1 MKKLALS
8 LVALMFATSVFAMNF
23 SVGAKGNIGIA
34 TTIKSVG
41 DEAVEDILPVFSGSI
56 GGVFGIQF
64 TEMFALEPEVMFHFG
79 NGYSTEGED
88 MLGRTV
94 KYSYNWTTLE
104 IPVMFKAKFAVGNGK
119 LALAIGP
126 QFNFLLGDINGK
138 RELDGDTDT
147 DSISADDLDM
157 NIFTLG
163 IGAGVEYGL
172 PVGPGDLVFGIR
184 WQMDLTNVAKNTDVP
199 DDFKTEFR
207 NMAVLPSVA
216 YMIKL

>member
-34 TTIKSVG
+34 TTIQSVD
-41 DEAVEDILPVFSGSI
+41 DEPVEDILPVFSGSI

-79 NGYSTEGED
+79 NGYSTEYENI
-88 MLGRTV
+88 LGKTT
-94 KYSYNWTTLE
+94 KYSCNWTTLE
-104 IPVMFKAKFAVGNGK
+104 IPVMFKAKFAVGDGHF
-119 LALAIGP
+119 AVAVGP
-126 QFNFLLGDINGK
+126 QFNFLLGDINVK
-138 RELDGDTDT
+138 YECDGNTET
-147 DSISADDLDM
+147 DSYSADGF

-172 PVGPGDLVFGIR
+172 PVGPGDLVFGVR
-184 WQMDLTNVAKNTDVP
+184 WQMDLTNVS
-199 DDFKTEFR
+199 DDSDYQFR

>member
-34 TTIKSVG
+34 TSIQSYD
-41 DEAVEDILPVFSGSI
+41 DEPAEDILPVFSGSI

-79 NGYSTEGED
+79 NGYSDEID
-88 MLGRTV
+88 MGLVTV
-94 KYSYNWTTLE
+94 KRSFTWTTLE
-104 IPVMFKAKFAVGNGK
+104 IPVMFKAKFAVGNGHF
-119 LALAIGP
+119 AVAVGP
-126 QFNFLLGDINGK
+126 QFNFLLGDINVK
-138 RELDGDTDT
+138 AEYDGDTET
-147 DSISADDLDM
+147 DSFSADDGGF

-172 PVGPGDLVFGIR
+172 PVGPGDLVFGVR
-184 WQMDLTNVAKNTDVP
+184 WQMDLTNVS
-199 DDFKTEFR
+199 DDSDYQMR

>member
-34 TTIKSVG
+34 TTIQSYD
-41 DEAVEDILPVFSGSI
+41 DEPADDILPVFSGSI

-79 NGYSTEGED
+79 NGYSKED
-88 MLGRTV
+88 EYAGKTR
-94 KYSYNWTTLE
+94 KGFCNYTTLE
-104 IPVMFKAKFAVGNGK
+104 IPVMFKAKFAVGNGHF
-119 LALAIGP
+119 AVAVGP
-126 QFNFLLGDINGK
+126 QFNFLLGDINVKTEYDGK
-138 RELDGDTDT
+138 TYT
-147 DSISADDLDM
+147 NSYSADEMDY

-172 PVGPGDLVFGIR
+172 PVGPGDLVFGVR
-184 WQMDLTNVAKNTDVP
+184 WQMDLTNVEKDS
-199 DDFKTEFR
+199 DYQFR

>member
-34 TTIKSVG
+34 TTIQSDDDG
-41 DEAVEDILPVFSGSI
+41 PVEDILPVFSGSI

-79 NGYSTEGED
+79 NGFSQEID
-88 MLGRTV
+88 LGNETV
-94 KYSYNWTTLE
+94 KGSVYWTTLE
-104 IPVMFKAKFAVGNGK
+104 IPVMFKAKFAVGNGHF
-119 LALAIGP
+119 AVAVGP
-126 QFNFLLGDINGK
+126 QFNFLLGDINV
-138 RELDGDTDT
+138 EAEGDTE
-147 DSISADDLDM
+147 SYSAAEM
-157 NIFTLG
+157 GYNTFTLG

-172 PVGPGDLVFGIR
+172 PVGPGDLVFGVR
-184 WQMDLTNVAKNTDVP
+184 WQMDLTNVS
-199 DDFKTEFR
+199 DDSDYQFR

-216 YMIKL
+216 YMFKL

>member
-34 TTIKSVG
+34 TTIQSMN
-41 DEAVEDILPVFSGSI
+41 DEPVEDILPVFSGSI

-79 NGYSTEGED
+79 NGFSMENEMYGKTA
-88 MLGRTV
+88 

-104 IPVMFKAKFAVGNGK
+104 IPVMFKAKFAVGNGHF
-119 LALAIGP
+119 AVAVGP
-126 QFNFLLGDINGK
+126 QFNFLLGDINVK
-138 RELDGDTDT
+138 YECDGNTET
-147 DSISADDLDM
+147 DSYSADGF

-172 PVGPGDLVFGIR
+172 PVGPGDLVFGVR
-184 WQMDLTNVAKNTDVP
+184 WQMDLTNVR
-199 DDFKTEFR
+199 DDSDYQVR

>member
-34 TTIKSVG
+34 TTIQSVD
-41 DEAVEDILPVFSGSI
+41 DEPVEDILPVFSGSI

-79 NGYSTEGED
+79 NGFSMENEMFGKT
-88 MLGRTV
+88 L

-104 IPVMFKAKFAVGNGK
+104 IPVMFKAKFAVGDGHF
-119 LALAIGP
+119 AVAVGP
-126 QFNFLLGDINGK
+126 QFNFLLGDINRK
-138 RELDGDTDT
+138 VESDGDTET
-147 DSISADDLDM
+147 NSYSADDIGF
-157 NIFTLG
+157 NTFTLG
-163 IGAGVEYGL
+163 IGAGVEYCL
-172 PVGPGDLVFGIR
+172 PVGPGDLVFGVR
-184 WQMDLTNVAKNTDVP
+184 WQMDLTNVR
-199 DDFKTEFR
+199 DDSDSQVR

>member
-34 TTIKSVG
+34 TTIQSVD
-41 DEAVEDILPVFSGSI
+41 DEPVEDILPVFSGSI

-79 NGYSTEGED
+79 NGFSMENEMYGK
-88 MLGRTV
+88 TV

-104 IPVMFKAKFAVGNGK
+104 IPVMFKAKFAVGNGHF
-119 LALAIGP
+119 AVAVGP
-126 QFNFLLGDINGK
+126 QFNFLLGDINVK
-138 RELDGDTDT
+138 YECDGNTET
-147 DSISADDLDM
+147 DSYSADGF

-172 PVGPGDLVFGIR
+172 PVGPGDLVFGVR
-184 WQMDLTNVAKNTDVP
+184 WQMDLTNVR
-199 DDFKTEFR
+199 DDSDYQVR

>member
-34 TTIKSVG
+34 TTIRSVY
-41 DEAVEDILPVFSGSI
+41 DEPVEDILPVFSGSI

-79 NGYSTEGED
+79 NGYSMED
-88 MLGRTV
+88 EYAGKTRKL
-94 KYSYNWTTLE
+94 SYNWTTLE
-104 IPVMFKAKFAVGNGK
+104 IPVMFKAKFAVGNGHF
-119 LALAIGP
+119 AVAVGP
-126 QFNFLLGDINGK
+126 QFNFLLGDINFK
-138 RELDGDTDT
+138 SEFDGDTDT
-147 DSISADDLDM
+147 DSYSADGF

-172 PVGPGDLVFGIR
+172 PVGPGDLVFGVR
-184 WQMDLTNVAKNTDVP
+184 WQMDLTNVS
-199 DDFKTEFR
+199 DDSDYQLR

>member
-34 TTIKSVG
+34 TSIQSYD
-41 DEAVEDILPVFSGSI
+41 DEPAEDILPVFSGSI

-79 NGYSTEGED
+79 NGYSEEVEL
-88 MLGRTV
+88 LGKTA
-94 KYSYNWTTLE
+94 KYSYTWTTLE
-104 IPVMFKAKFAVGNGK
+104 IPVMFKAKFAVGNGHF
-119 LALAIGP
+119 AVAVGP
-126 QFNFLLGDINGK
+126 QFNFLLGDINVK
-138 RELDGDTDT
+138 AEYDGDTET
-147 DSISADDLDM
+147 DSFSADDGGF

-172 PVGPGDLVFGIR
+172 PVGPGDLVFGVR
-184 WQMDLTNVAKNTDVP
+184 WQMDLTNVS
-199 DDFKTEFR
+199 DDSDYQVR

-216 YMIKL
+216 YMFKL

>member
-34 TTIKSVG
+34 TSIQSYDG
-41 DEAVEDILPVFSGSI
+41 EPAEDILPVFSGSI

-79 NGYSTEGED
+79 NGYSYEYEWLSKTA
-88 MLGRTV
+88 
-94 KYSYNWTTLE
+94 KKSYTWTTLE
-104 IPVMFKAKFAVGNGK
+104 IPVMFKAKFAVGNGHF
-119 LALAIGP
+119 AVAVGP
-126 QFNFLLGDINGK
+126 QFNFLLGDINEK
-138 RELDGDTDT
+138 DERDGDTDT
-147 DSISADDLDM
+147 DSFSADDGGF

-172 PVGPGDLVFGIR
+172 PVGPGDLVFGVR
-184 WQMDLTNVAKNTDVP
+184 WQMDLTNAV
-199 DDFKTEFR
+199 DDSDWQFR

>member
-34 TTIKSVG
+34 TTIQSYDG
-41 DEAVEDILPVFSGSI
+41 EPAEDILPVFSGSI

-79 NGYSTEGED
+79 NGYSHED
-88 MLGRTV
+88 EWYGKTA
-94 KYSYNWTTLE
+94 KWSYTWTTLE
-104 IPVMFKAKFAVGNGK
+104 IPVMFKAKFAVGNGHF
-119 LALAIGP
+119 AVAVGP

-138 RELDGDTDT
+138 FECDGDTDT
-147 DSISADDLDM
+147 SSISADDGDF
-157 NIFTLG
+157 NTFTLG

-172 PVGPGDLVFGIR
+172 PVGPGDLVFGVR
-184 WQMDLTNVAKNTDVP
+184 WQMDVTNVKEDLNYQ
-199 DDFKTEFR
+199 FR

-216 YMIKL
+216 YMFKL

>member
-8 LVALMFATSVFAMNF
+8 FVALMFATSVFAMNF

-34 TTIKSVG
+34 TTIQSVD
-41 DEAVEDILPVFSGSI
+41 DEPVDDILPVFSGSI

-79 NGYSTEGED
+79 NGFSKDVDYGYE
-88 MLGRTV
+88 TV
-94 KYSYNWTTLE
+94 KYSYTWTTLE
-104 IPVMFKAKFAVGNGK
+104 IPVMFKAKFAVGNGHF
-119 LALAIGP
+119 AVAVGP
-126 QFNFLLGDINGK
+126 QFNFLLGDINV
-138 RELDGDTDT
+138 EADGDT
-147 DSISADDLDM
+147 DSISADDY
-157 NIFTLG
+157 NVNTFTLG

-172 PVGPGDLVFGIR
+172 PVGPGDLVFGVR
-184 WQMDLTNVAKNTDVP
+184 WQMDVTNVKEDLNYQ
-199 DDFKTEFR
+199 FK

>member
-34 TTIKSVG
+34 TSIQSVN
-41 DEAVEDILPVFSGSI
+41 DESVEDILPVFSGSI
-56 GGVFGIQF
+56 GGVLGIQF

-79 NGYSTEGED
+79 NGYSVED
-88 MLGRTV
+88 ELAGKTL
-94 KYSYNWTTLE
+94 KNSCNWTTLE
-104 IPVMFKAKFAVGNGK
+104 IPVMFKAKFAVGDGHF
-119 LALAIGP
+119 AVAVGP

-138 RELDGDTDT
+138 LEWNGDTET
-147 DSISADDLDM
+147 DSISADEM
-157 NIFTLG
+157 GFNTFTLG

-172 PVGPGDLVFGIR
+172 PVGPGDLVFGVR
-184 WQMDLTNVAKNTDVP
+184 WQMDVTNVAEDLNYQ
-199 DDFKTEFR
+199 FK

>member
-34 TTIKSVG
+34 TTIQSVD
-41 DEAVEDILPVFSGSI
+41 DEPVEDILPVFSGSI

-79 NGYSTEGED
+79 NGYSKEVD
-88 MLGRTV
+88 MYVGTA

-104 IPVMFKAKFAVGNGK
+104 IPVMFKAKFAVGNGHF
-119 LALAIGP
+119 AVAVGP
-126 QFNFLLGDINGK
+126 QFNFLLGDINVK
-138 RELDGDTDT
+138 YECDGNTET
-147 DSISADDLDM
+147 DSYSADGF

-172 PVGPGDLVFGIR
+172 PVGPGDLVFGVR
-184 WQMDLTNVAKNTDVP
+184 WQMD
-199 DDFKTEFR
+199 
-207 NMAVLPSVA
+207 
-216 YMIKL
+216 

>member
-34 TTIKSVG
+34 TTIQSMN
-41 DEAVEDILPVFSGSI
+41 DEPVEDILPVFSGSI

-79 NGYSTEGED
+79 NGFSMENEMYGK
-88 MLGRTV
+88 TV

-104 IPVMFKAKFAVGNGK
+104 IPVMFKAKFAVGDGHF
-119 LALAIGP
+119 AVAVGP
-126 QFNFLLGDINGK
+126 QFNFLLGDINVK
-138 RELDGDTDT
+138 YECDGNTET
-147 DSISADDLDM
+147 DSYSADGF

-172 PVGPGDLVFGIR
+172 PVGPGDLVFGVR
-184 WQMDLTNVAKNTDVP
+184 WQMDLTNVSDDSDVQL
-199 DDFKTEFR
+199 R

>member
-34 TTIKSVG
+34 TTIQSYD
-41 DEAVEDILPVFSGSI
+41 DEPADDILPVFSGSI
-56 GGVFGIQF
+56 GGVFGIQL

-79 NGYSTEGED
+79 NGYSVEGENVF
-88 MLGRTV
+88 GKTE
-94 KYSYNWTTLE
+94 KHSWTWTTLE
-104 IPVMFKAKFAVGNGK
+104 IPVMFKAKFAVGNGHF
-119 LALAIGP
+119 AVAVGP
-126 QFNFLLGDINGK
+126 QFNFLLGDINYK
-138 RELDGDTDT
+138 YECDGNTNT
-147 DSISADDLDM
+147 DSSSADGY

-172 PVGPGDLVFGIR
+172 PVGPGDLVFGVR
-184 WQMDLTNVAKNTDVP
+184 WQMDLTNASDIS
-199 DDFKTEFR
+199 DYQLR

>member
-34 TTIKSVG
+34 TTIQSYDG
-41 DEAVEDILPVFSGSI
+41 EPAEDILPVFSGSI

-79 NGYSTEGED
+79 NGFSMENEMYGK
-88 MLGRTV
+88 TV

-104 IPVMFKAKFAVGNGK
+104 IPVMFKAKFAVGNGHF
-119 LALAIGP
+119 AVAVGP
-126 QFNFLLGDINGK
+126 QFNFLLGDINVK
-138 RELDGDTDT
+138 YECDGNTET
-147 DSISADDLDM
+147 DSYSADGF
-157 NIFTLG
+157 NTFTLG

-172 PVGPGDLVFGIR
+172 PVGPGDLVFGVR
-184 WQMDLTNVAKNTDVP
+184 WQMDLTNVK
-199 DDFKTEFR
+199 DDSDYQVR

>member
-34 TTIKSVG
+34 TAIWSAG
-41 DEAVEDILPVFSGSI
+41 DEPVDDILPVFSGSI

-79 NGYSTEGED
+79 NGYSKEVDTGFGTEKGFC
-88 MLGRTV
+88 
-94 KYSYNWTTLE
+94 NWTTLE
-104 IPVMFKAKFAVGNGK
+104 IPVMFKAKFAVGNGHF
-119 LALAIGP
+119 AVAVGP
-126 QFNFLLGDINGK
+126 QFNFLLGDINVK
-138 RELDGDTDT
+138 VDGDTV
-147 DSISADDLDM
+147 SYSADELDY

-184 WQMDLTNVAKNTDVP
+184 WQMDLTNVAKNTDVS

>member
-34 TTIKSVG
+34 TTIQSMN
-41 DEAVEDILPVFSGSI
+41 DEPVEDILPVFSGSI

-79 NGYSTEGED
+79 NGYSKEVD
-88 MLGRTV
+88 MYVGTA

-104 IPVMFKAKFAVGNGK
+104 IPVMFKAKFAVGNGHF
-119 LALAIGP
+119 AVAVGP
-126 QFNFLLGDINGK
+126 QFNFLLGDINVK
-138 RELDGDTDT
+138 SEYDGDTET
-147 DSISADDLDM
+147 DSYSADGF

-172 PVGPGDLVFGIR
+172 PVGPGDLVFGVR
-184 WQMDLTNVAKNTDVP
+184 RQMDLTNVS
-199 DDFKTEFR
+199 DDSDYQFR

>member
-34 TTIKSVG
+34 TTIQSYD
-41 DEAVEDILPVFSGSI
+41 DEPVEDILPVFSGSI

-79 NGYSTEGED
+79 NGYSKEVD
-88 MLGRTV
+88 MYVGTA

-104 IPVMFKAKFAVGNGK
+104 IPVMFKAKFAVGNGHF
-119 LALAIGP
+119 AVAVGP
-126 QFNFLLGDINGK
+126 QFNFLLGDINVK
-138 RELDGDTDT
+138 SEYDGDTET
-147 DSISADDLDM
+147 DSYSADGF

-172 PVGPGDLVFGIR
+172 PVGPGDLVFGVR
-184 WQMDLTNVAKNTDVP
+184 WQMDLTNVSDDSDVQL
-199 DDFKTEFR
+199 R

>member
-34 TTIKSVG
+34 TTIQSDDDG
-41 DEAVEDILPVFSGSI
+41 PVEDILPVFSGSI

-79 NGYSTEGED
+79 NGFSQEID
-88 MLGRTV
+88 LGYETV
-94 KYSYNWTTLE
+94 KGSVYWTTLE
-104 IPVMFKAKFAVGNGK
+104 IPVMFKAKFAVGNGHF
-119 LALAIGP
+119 AVAVGP
-126 QFNFLLGDINGK
+126 QFNFLLGDINVK
-138 RELDGDTDT
+138 YECDGNTET
-147 DSISADDLDM
+147 DSYSADGY

-172 PVGPGDLVFGIR
+172 PVGPGDLVFGVR
-184 WQMDLTNVAKNTDVP
+184 WQMDLTNVS
-199 DDFKTEFR
+199 DDSDWQLR

-216 YMIKL
+216 YMFKL

>member
-34 TTIKSVG
+34 TTIRSVY
-41 DEAVEDILPVFSGSI
+41 DEPVEDILPVFSGSI

-79 NGYSTEGED
+79 NGYSMED
-88 MLGRTV
+88 EIAGKTRKL
-94 KYSYNWTTLE
+94 SYNWTTLE
-104 IPVMFKAKFAVGNGK
+104 IPVMFKAKFAVGNGHF
-119 LALAIGP
+119 AVAVGP
-126 QFNFLLGDINGK
+126 QFNFLLGDINFK
-138 RELDGDTDT
+138 REYDGDTDT
-147 DSISADDLDM
+147 DSYSADGF

-172 PVGPGDLVFGIR
+172 PVGPGDLVFGVR
-184 WQMDLTNVAKNTDVP
+184 WQMDLTNVS
-199 DDFKTEFR
+199 DDSDYQLR

>member
-34 TTIKSVG
+34 TTIQSYD
-41 DEAVEDILPVFSGSI
+41 DEPVEDILPVFSGSI

-79 NGYSTEGED
+79 NGFSMENEMYGK
-88 MLGRTV
+88 TV

-104 IPVMFKAKFAVGNGK
+104 IPVMFKAKFAVGNGHF
-119 LALAIGP
+119 AVAVGP
-126 QFNFLLGDINGK
+126 QFNFLLGDINVK
-138 RELDGDTDT
+138 YECDGNTET
-147 DSISADDLDM
+147 DSYSADGF

-172 PVGPGDLVFGIR
+172 PVGPGDLVFGVR
-184 WQMDLTNVAKNTDVP
+184 WQMDLTNVR
-199 DDFKTEFR
+199 DDSDYQVR

>member
-34 TTIKSVG
+34 TSIQSVN
-41 DEAVEDILPVFSGSI
+41 DESVEDILPVFSGSI
-56 GGVFGIQF
+56 GGVLGIQF

-79 NGYSTEGED
+79 NGYSVED
-88 MLGRTV
+88 ELAGKTL
-94 KYSYNWTTLE
+94 KNSFNWTTLE
-104 IPVMFKAKFAVGNGK
+104 IPVMFKAKFAVGDGHF
-119 LALAIGP
+119 AVAVGP
-126 QFNFLLGDINGK
+126 QFNFLLGDINLK
-138 RELDGDTDT
+138 AEYDGDTGT
-147 DSISADDLDM
+147 DSISADDADI
-157 NIFTLG
+157 NTFTLG

-184 WQMDLTNVAKNTDVP
+184 WQMDLTNVSKNTDVP
-199 DDFKTEFR
+199 DDFKSEFR

>member
-34 TTIKSVG
+34 TTIQSIK
-41 DEAVEDILPVFSGSI
+41 DEPVEDILPVFSGSI

-64 TEMFALEPEVMFHFG
+64 TKMFALEPEVMFHFG
-79 NGYSTEGED
+79 NGFSMEEEIAGKTFKNSFY
-88 MLGRTV
+88 
-94 KYSYNWTTLE
+94 WTTLE
-104 IPVMFKAKFAVGNGK
+104 IPVMLKAKFAVGDGHF
-119 LALAIGP
+119 AVAVGP
-126 QFNFLLGDINGK
+126 QFNFLLGDINAK
-138 RELDGDTDT
+138 RESDGDTNT
-147 DSISADDLDM
+147 DSYSADDAGF
-157 NIFTLG
+157 NTFTFG

-172 PVGPGDLVFGIR
+172 PVGPGDLVFGVR
-184 WQMDLTNVAKNTDVP
+184 WQMDLTNVSDNSDYQV
-199 DDFKTEFR
+199 R

>member
-34 TTIKSVG
+34 TTIQSDDDG
-41 DEAVEDILPVFSGSI
+41 PAEDILPVFSGSI

-79 NGYSTEGED
+79 NGFSQEID
-88 MLGRTV
+88 LGYETV
-94 KYSYNWTTLE
+94 KGSVYWTTLE
-104 IPVMFKAKFAVGNGK
+104 IPVMFKAKFAVGNGHF
-119 LALAIGP
+119 AVAVGP
-126 QFNFLLGDINGK
+126 QFNFLLGDINV
-138 RELDGDTDT
+138 EAEGDTE
-147 DSISADDLDM
+147 SYSAAEM
-157 NIFTLG
+157 GYNTFTLG

-172 PVGPGDLVFGIR
+172 PVGPGDLVFGVR
-184 WQMDLTNVAKNTDVP
+184 WQMDLTNVS
-199 DDFKTEFR
+199 DDSDYQFR

-216 YMIKL
+216 YMFKL

>member
-34 TTIKSVG
+34 TTIQSMN
-41 DEAVEDILPVFSGSI
+41 DEPVEDILPVFSGSI

-79 NGYSTEGED
+79 NGFSMENEMYGK
-88 MLGRTV
+88 TV

-104 IPVMFKAKFAVGNGK
+104 IPVMFKAKFAVGDGHF
-119 LALAIGP
+119 AVAVGP
-126 QFNFLLGDINGK
+126 QFNFLLGDINVK
-138 RELDGDTDT
+138 YECDGNTET
-147 DSISADDLDM
+147 DSYSADGF
-157 NIFTLG
+157 NTFTLG

-172 PVGPGDLVFGIR
+172 PVGPGDLVFGVR
-184 WQMDLTNVAKNTDVP
+184 WQMDLTNVK
-199 DDFKTEFR
+199 DDSDYQVR

>member
-34 TTIKSVG
+34 TAILSYDG
-41 DEAVEDILPVFSGSI
+41 EPAEDILPVFSGSI

-79 NGYSTEGED
+79 NGYSKEVD
-88 MLGRTV
+88 MYVGTA

-104 IPVMFKAKFAVGNGK
+104 IPVMFKAKFAVGNGHF
-119 LALAIGP
+119 AVAVGP
-126 QFNFLLGDINGK
+126 QFNFLLGDINVK
-138 RELDGDTDT
+138 SEYDGDTET
-147 DSISADDLDM
+147 DSYSADGF

-172 PVGPGDLVFGIR
+172 PVGPGDLVFGVR
-184 WQMDLTNVAKNTDVP
+184 WQMDLTNVSDDSDVQL
-199 DDFKTEFR
+199 R

>member
-34 TTIKSVG
+34 TTIQSMN
-41 DEAVEDILPVFSGSI
+41 DEPVEDILPVFSGSI

-79 NGYSTEGED
+79 NGFSMENEMYGK
-88 MLGRTV
+88 TV

-104 IPVMFKAKFAVGNGK
+104 IPVMFKAKFAVGDGHF
-119 LALAIGP
+119 AVAVGP
-126 QFNFLLGDINGK
+126 QFNFLLGDINVK
-138 RELDGDTDT
+138 YECDGNTET
-147 DSISADDLDM
+147 DSYSADGF

-172 PVGPGDLVFGIR
+172 PVGPGDLVFGVR
-184 WQMDLTNVAKNTDVP
+184 WQMDLTNVR
-199 DDFKTEFR
+199 DDSDYQLR

>member
-34 TTIKSVG
+34 TSIQSYDG
-41 DEAVEDILPVFSGSI
+41 EPAEDILPVFSGSI

-79 NGYSTEGED
+79 NGYSQEVDTGVGTIKAS
-88 MLGRTV
+88 L
-94 KYSYNWTTLE
+94 NWTTLE
-104 IPVMFKAKFAVGNGK
+104 IPVMFKAKFAVGNGHF
-119 LALAIGP
+119 AVAVGP
-126 QFNFLLGDINGK
+126 QFNFLLGDINVK
-138 RELDGDTDT
+138 IEDNTE
-147 DSISADDLDM
+147 SYSADEM
-157 NIFTLG
+157 GFNTFTLG

-172 PVGPGDLVFGIR
+172 PVGPGDLVFGVR
-184 WQMDLTNVAKNTDVP
+184 WQMDLTNVS
-199 DDFKTEFR
+199 DDSDYQFR

>member
-34 TTIKSVG
+34 TTIQSVD
-41 DEAVEDILPVFSGSI
+41 DEPVEDILPVFSGSI

-79 NGYSTEGED
+79 NGFSMENEMYGK
-88 MLGRTV
+88 TV

-104 IPVMFKAKFAVGNGK
+104 IPVMFKAKFAVGDGHF
-119 LALAIGP
+119 AVAVGP
-126 QFNFLLGDINGK
+126 QFNFLLGDINVK
-138 RELDGDTDT
+138 YECDGNTET
-147 DSISADDLDM
+147 DSYSADGF

-172 PVGPGDLVFGIR
+172 PVGPGDLVFGVR
-184 WQMDLTNVAKNTDVP
+184 WQMDLTNVR
-199 DDFKTEFR
+199 DDSDYQLR

>member
-34 TTIKSVG
+34 TTIQSYD
-41 DEAVEDILPVFSGSI
+41 DEPVEDILPVFSGSI

-79 NGYSTEGED
+79 NGYSMED
-88 MLGRTV
+88 EYAGKTR
-94 KYSYNWTTLE
+94 KGFCNYTTLE
-104 IPVMFKAKFAVGNGK
+104 IPVMFKAKFAVGNGHF
-119 LALAIGP
+119 AVAVGP
-126 QFNFLLGDINGK
+126 QFNFLLGDINVK
-138 RELDGDTDT
+138 REYDGDTET
-147 DSISADDLDM
+147 KSYSADDYGF
-157 NIFTLG
+157 NTFTLG

-172 PVGPGDLVFGIR
+172 PVGPGDLVFGVR
-184 WQMDLTNVAKNTDVP
+184 WQMDLTNVEKDS
-199 DDFKTEFR
+199 DYQFR

>member
-34 TTIKSVG
+34 TSIQSWD
-41 DEAVEDILPVFSGSI
+41 DEPEKDILPVFSGSI

-79 NGYSTEGED
+79 NGYSKEVKLPYSTS
-88 MLGRTV
+88 

-104 IPVMFKAKFAVGNGK
+104 IPVMFKAKFAVGNGHF
-119 LALAIGP
+119 AVAVGP
-126 QFNFLLGDINGK
+126 QFNFLLGDINLK
-138 RELDGDTDT
+138 VEHDGGNSETY
-147 DSISADDLDM
+147 SVSADDNNY

-172 PVGPGDLVFGIR
+172 PVGPGDLVFGVR
-184 WQMDLTNVAKNTDVP
+184 WQMDLTNVSDYSDHQV
-199 DDFKTEFR
+199 R

-216 YMIKL
+216 YMIKF

>member
-34 TTIKSVG
+34 TTIQSID
-41 DEAVEDILPVFSGSI
+41 DEPAEDILPVFSGSI

-79 NGYSTEGED
+79 NGFSEEGD
-88 MLGRTV
+88 LLGKTA
-94 KYSYNWTTLE
+94 KYFYTWTTLE
-104 IPVMFKAKFAVGNGK
+104 IPVMFKAKFAVGNGHF
-119 LALAIGP
+119 AVAVGP

-138 RELDGDTDT
+138 MEWNGDTET
-147 DSISADDLDM
+147 DSISADDY
-157 NIFTLG
+157 NVNTFTLG

-172 PVGPGDLVFGIR
+172 PVGPGDLVFGVR
-184 WQMDLTNVAKNTDVP
+184 WQMDLTNVKEDS
-199 DDFKTEFR
+199 DYQFR

-216 YMIKL
+216 YMFKL

>member
-34 TTIKSVG
+34 TAILSYDG
-41 DEAVEDILPVFSGSI
+41 EPAEDILPVFSGSI
-56 GGVFGIQF
+56 GGVFGIQL

-79 NGYSTEGED
+79 NGYSTEYENI
-88 MLGRTV
+88 LGKTT
-94 KYSYNWTTLE
+94 KYSCNWTTLE
-104 IPVMFKAKFAVGNGK
+104 IPVMFKAKFAVGDGHF
-119 LALAIGP
+119 AVAVGP
-126 QFNFLLGDINGK
+126 QFNFLLGDITEK
-138 RELDGDTDT
+138 SESDGDTVT
-147 DSISADDLDM
+147 ASRSADGM
-157 NIFTLG
+157 GFNIFTLG

-172 PVGPGDLVFGIR
+172 PVGPGDLVFGVR
-184 WQMDLTNVAKNTDVP
+184 WQMDLTNVSDDSDVQL
-199 DDFKTEFR
+199 R

>member
-1 MKKLALS
+1 MKKLAVS
-8 LVALMFATSVFAMNF
+8 LVAVMFATSVFAMNF

-34 TTIKSVG
+34 TTIQSVD
-41 DEAVEDILPVFSGSI
+41 DEPVEDILPVFSGSI

-79 NGYSTEGED
+79 NGFSMENEMYGK
-88 MLGRTV
+88 TV

-104 IPVMFKAKFAVGNGK
+104 IPVMFKAKFAVGNGHF
-119 LALAIGP
+119 AVAVGP
-126 QFNFLLGDINGK
+126 QFNFLLGDINVK
-138 RELDGDTDT
+138 YECDGNTET
-147 DSISADDLDM
+147 DSYSADGF

-172 PVGPGDLVFGIR
+172 PVGPGDLVFGVR
-184 WQMDLTNVAKNTDVP
+184 WQMDLTNVR
-199 DDFKTEFR
+199 DDSDYQVR

>member
-34 TTIKSVG
+34 TAILSYDG
-41 DEAVEDILPVFSGSI
+41 EPAEDILPVFSGSI
-56 GGVFGIQF
+56 GGVFGIQL

-79 NGYSTEGED
+79 NGFSMENEMYGK
-88 MLGRTV
+88 TV

-104 IPVMFKAKFAVGNGK
+104 IPVMFKAKFAVGNGHF
-119 LALAIGP
+119 AVAVGP
-126 QFNFLLGDINGK
+126 QFNFLLGDINVK
-138 RELDGDTDT
+138 YECDGNTET
-147 DSISADDLDM
+147 DSYSADGF

-172 PVGPGDLVFGIR
+172 PVGPGDLVFGVR
-184 WQMDLTNVAKNTDVP
+184 WQMDLTNVS
-199 DDFKTEFR
+199 DDSDYQVR

>member
-34 TTIKSVG
+34 TTIQSMN
-41 DEAVEDILPVFSGSI
+41 DEPVEDILPVFSGSI

-64 TEMFALEPEVMFHFG
+64 TEMFVLEPEVMFHFG
-79 NGYSTEGED
+79 NGYSYEDELLGET
-88 MLGRTV
+88 R
-94 KYSYNWTTLE
+94 KRSWNWTTLE
-104 IPVMFKAKFAVGNGK
+104 IPVMFKAKFAVGDGHF
-119 LALAIGP
+119 AVAVGP
-126 QFNFLLGDINGK
+126 QFNFLLGDINTK
-138 RELDGDTDT
+138 LEHDGGTET
-147 DSISADDLDM
+147 YSFSADDIGF
-157 NIFTLG
+157 NTFTLG

-172 PVGPGDLVFGIR
+172 PVGPGDLVFGVR
-184 WQMDLTNVAKNTDVP
+184 WQMDLTNVK
-199 DDFKTEFR
+199 DDSDYQVR

>member
-34 TTIKSVG
+34 TAILSYDG
-41 DEAVEDILPVFSGSI
+41 EPADDILPVFSGSI
-56 GGVFGIQF
+56 GGVFGIQL

-79 NGYSTEGED
+79 NGYSWEYED
-88 MLGRTV
+88 FLVGTV
-94 KYSYNWTTLE
+94 KTSYNWTTLE
-104 IPVMFKAKFAVGNGK
+104 IPVMFKAKFAVGNGHF
-119 LALAIGP
+119 AVAVGP
-126 QFNFLLGDINGK
+126 QFNFLLGDINSK
-138 RELDGDTDT
+138 SEWDGGSET
-147 DSISADDLDM
+147 DSYSADGY

-172 PVGPGDLVFGIR
+172 PVGPGDLVFGVR
-184 WQMDLTNVAKNTDVP
+184 WQMDLTNVSDDSDVQH
-199 DDFKTEFR
+199 R

>member
-34 TTIKSVG
+34 TTIQSYD
-41 DEAVEDILPVFSGSI
+41 DEPVEDILPVFSGSI

-79 NGYSTEGED
+79 NGFSMENEMYGK
-88 MLGRTV
+88 TV

-104 IPVMFKAKFAVGNGK
+104 IPVMFKAKFAVGNGHF
-119 LALAIGP
+119 AVAVGP
-126 QFNFLLGDINGK
+126 QFNFLLGDINVK
-138 RELDGDTDT
+138 YECDGNTET
-147 DSISADDLDM
+147 DSYSADGF

-172 PVGPGDLVFGIR
+172 PVGPGDLVFGVR
-184 WQMDLTNVAKNTDVP
+184 WQMDLTNVR
-199 DDFKTEFR
+199 DDSDYQLR